1 MTWPLDELQKESFA
15 KRSCGAV
22 GSPEEMARI
31 FLICAVM
38 LASVPWQVSAA
49 PQPSRE
55 KPYDVIAKM
64 FRPLLGV
71 LLIEG
76 NGPNRAA
83 TLTLELS
90 DVSGRLPTAMEG
102 ATLKAA
108 IEFPDKVRL
117 EAPVMGKQVVVCRD
131 GDRVW
136 ATPGPEIDFLVSR
149 FRVVPKSNLRL
160 DTPIFLPFSSKQA
173 IFLPTLFAVKRSD
186 VAEVDELNG
195 EMCRVITAGLM
206 PELAR
211 ATDAVDFE
219 ASVWV
224 APGYIPRRVEVVR
237 RDFQL
242 TVDIK
247 DLRYSPSL
255 PAGTW
260 EPPADV
266 DVYRTDPSMLEGLL
280 YAVMNSLKGGG
291 EDKSPGGRFETSSSS
306 IPVPRG

>member
-1 MTWPLDELQKESFA
+1 
-15 KRSCGAV
+15 
-22 GSPEEMARI
+22 MARL

-38 LASVPWQVSAA
+38 LASVPWRVAAA

-55 KPYDVIAKM
+55 NPYDVVAKM

-76 NGPNRAA
+76 NGSNRAA
-83 TLTLELS
+83 TLTLEMT
-90 DVSGRLPTAMEG
+90 DVSGRLPKAMEG

-108 IEFPDKVRL
+108 IEFPDKVKL
-117 EAPVMGKQVVVCRD
+117 EAPVMGRMVTVCRD
-131 GDRVW
+131 GDKVW
-136 ATPGPEIDFLVSR
+136 ATPGKEIDFLVSR
-149 FRVVPKSNLRL
+149 FRVAPKTNLRL
-160 DTPIFLPFSSKQA
+160 DTPIFLPFSPKQA
-173 IFLPTLFAVKRSD
+173 IFLPTLFAVRRAD

-195 EMCRVITAGLM
+195 ELCRVITAGLM

-224 APGYIPRRVEVVR
+224 APGYLPRRVEVVR
-237 RDFQL
+237 RDFSV

-260 EPPADV
+260 EPPSGDN
-266 DVYRTDPSMLEGLL
+266 VYHTDPSMLEGLL
-280 YAVMNSLKGGG
+280 YAVMNSLKAAGEEMPQGGT
-291 EDKSPGGRFETSSSS
+291 FETSSLDV
-306 IPVPRG
+306 PEPRG